1 MKTVELFDA
10 GVTFNF
16 TLPLAN
22 ETETS
27 YNEELVIMIPYCEKY
42 AFVPSCITNISE
54 VC

>member
-1 MKTVELFDA
+1 LFSKRHLQKDYAFINVLDHLKTVELFDA

-27 YNEELVIMIPYCEKY
+27 YNEELVII
-42 AFVPSCITNISE
+42 
-54 VC
+54 